1 MAAPRRV
8 ITKRRA
14 TITALPLYHSGALLK
29 KYTGEK
35 DFKKY
40 YGELRGSTIFLY
52 MDETQ
57 DTYTEKLD
65 LHMLKSMEMD
75 SPYVKTPTIFTLSL
89 INEEVQLKM
98 ECPDKGEEWRGFIMT
113 VANKEIPSKMQLLP
127 GQIERLKQVLY
138 DEKERLFPQTPPDLS
153 KKSFIPCSSFL
164 GNTQETDSPAAN
176 PPCFFDV
183 SRQEAER
190 MLTENPE
197 YGNIIIR
204 PSTSS
209 YAVTLRQDN
218 LSGPVFKNYRVL
230 PIDRV
235 LVIELDPPVTVHS
248 LRDVL
253 DHFLKETKYRLR
265 PYVIPQVYDNKIE
278 VPPMLDRS
286 TKPVPHARVAPMIH
300 TQTACA
306 DMPPTTPP
314 PDPPCQTS
322 DNNGE
327 YIKVDVPSKPSTR
340 PAKVDEELRTILKAR
355 RENLYKAGSHD

>member
-65 LHMLKSMEMD
+65 LHMLKAMEMH
-75 SPYVKTPTIFTLSL
+75 SLYVKTPTIFTLSL

-113 VANKEIPSKMQLLP
+113 VAYKEIPSKIQLLP

-138 DEKERLFPQTPPDLS
+138 DEKQRLFPQTPPDLS
-153 KKSFIPCSSFL
+153 RSFISCSPFL

-176 PPCFFDV
+176 PTCLFDV

-197 YGNIIIR
+197 RGDIIIR
-204 PSTSS
+204 PSTSN
-209 YAVTLRQDN
+209 YAVTLRHND
-218 LSGPVFKNYRVL
+218 LRGTVFKNYKVL
-230 PIDRV
+230 HIDRM
-235 LVIELDPPVTVHS
+235 LVIELDPPVKVHS

-253 DHFLKETKYRLR
+253 DHFLKETKYRLN

-278 VPPMLDRS
+278 VSPVLDRA

-300 TQTACA
+300 IQTTCGN
-306 DMPPTTPP
+306 MPPTTPP
-314 PDPPCQTS
+314 PDPPCPTS
-322 DNNGE
+322 DNKGDYME
-327 YIKVDVPSKPSTR
+327 VDVPSKPSTR
-340 PAKVDEELRTILKAR
+340 PAEVDEELQTILKAR
-355 RENLYKAGSHD
+355 RENIYKAGSS